1 MKEMKRIILI
11 ILAVMLAGTVAMARQ
26 AAVMVTGSG
35 IKSTV
40 VPEDEEMMKACPILS
55 GGSVTY
61 QDEADLETIIS
72 QIEEYFADHKLSKT
86 YKLTFWDK
94 DSKSVVGEVSIGRG
108 ARKPATGSDTKDH
121 LLMGILAAAATL
133 VFLLL
138 FLLVNKARK
147 GVLASLFGGIFLL
160 CAVASG
166 VLAII
171 LLATLGL
178 KLLLAVVGITGFFAI
193 LLLIF
198 LSGGHTKEWK
208 ENERRKAGERNYIN
222 DTKAQNP
229 NPGQEGYTVRGR
241 YFSSLYLA
249 RKYADSIGASSDEI
263 VEWRKIK

>member
-1 MKEMKRIILI
+1 MKRIILI
-11 ILAVMLAGTVAMARQ
+11 ILAVLLAGTVAMARQ
-26 AAVMVTGSG
+26 AAVMVSGSG
-35 IKSTV
+35 IKITV
-40 VPEDEEMMKACPILS
+40 IPEDEDIMKACPELR

-61 QDEADLETIIS
+61 KDEADLEAKIS

-94 DSKSVVGEVSIGRG
+94 DTKSVVGEVSIGRG

-121 LLMGILAAAATL
+121 LLMGILAAAAAL

-147 GVLASLFGGIFLL
+147 GVLLSLLGSIFLL

-166 VLAII
+166 ILAII
-171 LLATLGL
+171 FLATIGL

-198 LSGGHTKEWK
+198 LSGGHTKEWR
-208 ENERRKAGERNYIN
+208 ENERRKAEERNHIN
-222 DTKAQNP
+222 DIMAQNP
-229 NPGQEGYTVRGR
+229 NPGQEGYTVRGK
-241 YFSSLYLA
+241 YFSSFYLA
-249 RKYADSIGASSDEI
+249 RTYADSIGAKPDEI
-263 VEWRKIK
+263 VEWRKMR

>member
-1 MKEMKRIILI
+1 
-11 ILAVMLAGTVAMARQ
+11 MLAGTVATARQ
-26 AAVMVTGSG
+26 AAIMVSGSG

-40 VPEDEEMMKACPILS
+40 IPEDEELMKACPELA

-61 QDEADLETIIS
+61 KDEADLEAKIS

-94 DSKSVVGEVSIGRG
+94 DTKSVVGEVSIGRG

-121 LLMGILAAAATL
+121 LLMGILAAAAAL

-138 FLLVNKARK
+138 FLLVNKASK
-147 GVLASLFGGIFLL
+147 GVLSSLLGGIFLL

-166 VLAII
+166 ILAII

-178 KLLLAVVGITGFFAI
+178 KLLLAVVGATGFFAI

-208 ENERRKAGERNYIN
+208 ERERRKAEERIHTS
-222 DTKAQNP
+222 DILAKNP
-229 NPGQEGYTVRGR
+229 NPGREGYTVRGQ
-241 YFSSLYLA
+241 YFTSLSSA
-249 RKYADSIGASSDEI
+249 RRYADSIGASYDEI
-263 VEWRKIK
+263 VEWRKN

>member
-1 MKEMKRIILI
+1 
-11 ILAVMLAGTVAMARQ
+11 MLAGTVATARQ
-26 AAVMVTGSG
+26 AAIMVGGSG

-40 VPEDEEMMKACPILS
+40 IPEDEELMKACPELA

-61 QDEADLETIIS
+61 KDEADLEAKIS

-94 DSKSVVGEVSIGRG
+94 DTKSVVGEVSIGRG

-121 LLMGILAAAATL
+121 LLMGILAAAAAL

-138 FLLVNKARK
+138 FLLVNKASK
-147 GVLASLFGGIFLL
+147 GVLSSLLGGIFLL

-166 VLAII
+166 ILAII

-178 KLLLAVVGITGFFAI
+178 KLLLAVVGATGFFAI

-208 ENERRKAGERNYIN
+208 ERERRKAEERIHTS
-222 DTKAQNP
+222 DILAKNP
-229 NPGQEGYTVRGR
+229 NPGREGYTVRGQ
-241 YFSSLYLA
+241 YFTSLSSA
-249 RKYADSIGASSDEI
+249 RRYADSIGASYDEI
-263 VEWRKIK
+263 VEWRKN